1 MVRAI
6 NVRDGQA
13 VQAGEVLL
21 TLDATT
27 RDAEVQRL
35 DGDRLAARLD
45 LARASSMLLAIQGNC
60 EPAPV
65 EQWLADVGA
74 GQQAA
79 ARHWVAGQY
88 QEYRTVLDALEA
100 EIRQRDA
107 EIRAAKGQIDSLRQ
121 ALPIAT
127 RLAEDYQHLLEKQY
141 VTRHAYLE
149 KEQARLELLR
159 QLGVQQA
166 SLAQA
171 QAGRQ
176 QSLRRRDGEAAKVQ
190 RDMLDLQQ
198 QAGQKIASL
207 DQELTKARY
216 EQSLTELRAPVAGT
230 VQQLAVHTLGG
241 VVTPAQPLLTLV
253 PSDQQ
258 VEVEALLENKD
269 VGFVN
274 AGQPVSVKVE
284 TFNFSKYG
292 TVAGEVV
299 SVSQDAI
306 EDEKRARQ
314 IQSVG
319 RF

>member
-35 DGDRLAARLD
+35 GGDRLAARLD
-45 LARASSMLLAIQGNC
+45 LARASSMLLAIQGNR

-107 EIRAAKGQIDSLRQ
+107 EILAAKGQID
-121 ALPIAT
+121 
-127 RLAEDYQHLLEKQY
+127 
-141 VTRHAYLE
+141 
-149 KEQARLELLR
+149 
-159 QLGVQQA
+159 
-166 SLAQA
+166 
-171 QAGRQ
+171 
-176 QSLRRRDGEAAKVQ
+176 
-190 RDMLDLQQ
+190 
-198 QAGQKIASL
+198 SL

-253 PSDQQ
+253 PSDQH

-269 VGFVN
+269 VGFVH

-284 TFNFSKYG
+284 TFNFTKYG
-292 TVAGEVV
+292 RVAGEVV

-306 EDEKRARQ
+306 KDEKRGQVYNAKVRLARSQ
-314 IQSVG
+314 LLIDGRSVALAPG
-319 RF
+319 MAVTVEIKTDQRRVIDYFLSPLEQHLQESLGER

>member
-27 RDAEVQRL
+27 RNAEVQRL

-88 QEYRTVLDALEA
+88 QEYRTGLDALEA

-107 EIRAAKGQIDSLRQ
+107 EIQAAKGQ
-121 ALPIAT
+121 
-127 RLAEDYQHLLEKQY
+127 
-141 VTRHAYLE
+141 
-149 KEQARLELLR
+149 
-159 QLGVQQA
+159 
-166 SLAQA
+166 
-171 QAGRQ
+171 
-176 QSLRRRDGEAAKVQ
+176 
-190 RDMLDLQQ
+190 
-198 QAGQKIASL
+198 IASL

-253 PSDQQ
+253 PSDQH

-269 VGFVN
+269 VGFVH

-284 TFNFSKYG
+284 TFNFTKYG

-306 EDEKRARQ
+306 KDEKRGQVYNAKVRLARSQ
-314 IQSVG
+314 LLIDGRSVALAPG
-319 RF
+319 MAVTVEIKTDQRRVIDYFLSPLEQHLQESLGER

>member
-88 QEYRTVLDALEA
+88 QEYRTGLDALEA

-107 EIRAAKGQIDSLRQ
+107 EIQAAKGQ
-121 ALPIAT
+121 
-127 RLAEDYQHLLEKQY
+127 
-141 VTRHAYLE
+141 
-149 KEQARLELLR
+149 
-159 QLGVQQA
+159 
-166 SLAQA
+166 
-171 QAGRQ
+171 
-176 QSLRRRDGEAAKVQ
+176 
-190 RDMLDLQQ
+190 
-198 QAGQKIASL
+198 IASL

-253 PSDQQ
+253 PSDQH

-269 VGFVN
+269 VGFVH

-284 TFNFSKYG
+284 TFNFTKYG

-306 EDEKRARQ
+306 KDEKRGQVYNAKVRLARSQ
-314 IQSVG
+314 LLIDGRSVALAPG
-319 RF
+319 MAVTVEIKTDQRRVIDYFLSPLEQHLQESLGER

>member
-45 LARASSMLLAIQGNC
+45 LARASSMLLAIQGNR

-88 QEYRTVLDALEA
+88 QEYRTGLDALEA

-107 EIRAAKGQIDSLRQ
+107 EIQAAKGQ
-121 ALPIAT
+121 
-127 RLAEDYQHLLEKQY
+127 
-141 VTRHAYLE
+141 
-149 KEQARLELLR
+149 
-159 QLGVQQA
+159 
-166 SLAQA
+166 
-171 QAGRQ
+171 
-176 QSLRRRDGEAAKVQ
+176 
-190 RDMLDLQQ
+190 
-198 QAGQKIASL
+198 IASL

-253 PSDQQ
+253 PSDQH

-269 VGFVN
+269 VGFVH

-284 TFNFSKYG
+284 TFNFTKYG

-306 EDEKRARQ
+306 KDEKRGQVYNAKVRLARSQ
-314 IQSVG
+314 LLIDGRSVALAPG
-319 RF
+319 MAVTVEIKTDQRRVIDYFLSPLEQHLQESLGER

>member
-35 DGDRLAARLD
+35 GGDRLAARLD

-88 QEYRTVLDALEA
+88 QEYRTGLDALEA

-107 EIRAAKGQIDSLRQ
+107 EIQAAKGQ
-121 ALPIAT
+121 
-127 RLAEDYQHLLEKQY
+127 
-141 VTRHAYLE
+141 
-149 KEQARLELLR
+149 
-159 QLGVQQA
+159 
-166 SLAQA
+166 
-171 QAGRQ
+171 
-176 QSLRRRDGEAAKVQ
+176 
-190 RDMLDLQQ
+190 
-198 QAGQKIASL
+198 IASL

-284 TFNFSKYG
+284 TFNFTKYG

-306 EDEKRARQ
+306 KDEKRGQVYNAKVRLARSQ
-314 IQSVG
+314 LLIDGRSVALAPG
-319 RF
+319 MAVTVEIKTDQRRVIDYFLSPLEQHLQESLGER

>member
-45 LARASSMLLAIQGNC
+45 LARASSMLLAIQGNR

-107 EIRAAKGQIDSLRQ
+107 EIQAAKGQ
-121 ALPIAT
+121 
-127 RLAEDYQHLLEKQY
+127 
-141 VTRHAYLE
+141 
-149 KEQARLELLR
+149 
-159 QLGVQQA
+159 
-166 SLAQA
+166 
-171 QAGRQ
+171 
-176 QSLRRRDGEAAKVQ
+176 
-190 RDMLDLQQ
+190 
-198 QAGQKIASL
+198 IASL

-253 PSDQQ
+253 PSDQH

-269 VGFVN
+269 VGFVH

-284 TFNFSKYG
+284 TFNFTKYG
-292 TVAGEVV
+292 RVAGEVV

-306 EDEKRARQ
+306 KDEKRGQVYNAKVRLARSQ
-314 IQSVG
+314 LLIDGRSVALAPG
-319 RF
+319 MAVTVEIKTDQRRVIDYFLSPLEQHLQESLGER

>member
-45 LARASSMLLAIQGNC
+45 LARASSMLLAIQGNR

-107 EIRAAKGQIDSLRQ
+107 EILAAKGQID
-121 ALPIAT
+121 
-127 RLAEDYQHLLEKQY
+127 
-141 VTRHAYLE
+141 
-149 KEQARLELLR
+149 
-159 QLGVQQA
+159 
-166 SLAQA
+166 
-171 QAGRQ
+171 
-176 QSLRRRDGEAAKVQ
+176 
-190 RDMLDLQQ
+190 
-198 QAGQKIASL
+198 SL

-241 VVTPAQPLLTLV
+241 VVTPAQSLLTLV
-253 PSDQQ
+253 PSDQH

-269 VGFVN
+269 VGFVH

-284 TFNFSKYG
+284 TFNFTKYG
-292 TVAGEVV
+292 RVAGEVV

-306 EDEKRARQ
+306 KDEKRGQVYNAKVRLARSQ
-314 IQSVG
+314 LLIDGRSVALAPG
-319 RF
+319 MAVTVEIKTDQRRVIDYFLSPLEQHLQESLGER

>member
-88 QEYRTVLDALEA
+88 QEYRTGLDALEA

-107 EIRAAKGQIDSLRQ
+107 EIQAAKGQ
-121 ALPIAT
+121 
-127 RLAEDYQHLLEKQY
+127 
-141 VTRHAYLE
+141 
-149 KEQARLELLR
+149 
-159 QLGVQQA
+159 
-166 SLAQA
+166 
-171 QAGRQ
+171 
-176 QSLRRRDGEAAKVQ
+176 
-190 RDMLDLQQ
+190 
-198 QAGQKIASL
+198 IASL

-241 VVTPAQPLLTLV
+241 VVTPAQSLLTLV

-269 VGFVN
+269 VGFVH
-274 AGQPVSVKVE
+274 AGQPASVKVE
-284 TFNFSKYG
+284 TFNFTKYG

-306 EDEKRARQ
+306 EDEKRGLVYNAKVRLARSQ
-314 IQSVG
+314 LLIDGRSVALAPG
-319 RF
+319 MAVTVEIKTDQRRVIDYFLSPLEQHLQESLGER

>member
-27 RDAEVQRL
+27 RNAEVQRL

-45 LARASSMLLAIQGNC
+45 LARASSMLLAIQGNR

-88 QEYRTVLDALEA
+88 QEYRTGLDALEA

-107 EIRAAKGQIDSLRQ
+107 EIQAAKGQ
-121 ALPIAT
+121 
-127 RLAEDYQHLLEKQY
+127 
-141 VTRHAYLE
+141 
-149 KEQARLELLR
+149 
-159 QLGVQQA
+159 
-166 SLAQA
+166 
-171 QAGRQ
+171 
-176 QSLRRRDGEAAKVQ
+176 
-190 RDMLDLQQ
+190 
-198 QAGQKIASL
+198 IASL

-253 PSDQQ
+253 PSDQH

-269 VGFVN
+269 VGFVH

-284 TFNFSKYG
+284 TFNFTKYG

-306 EDEKRARQ
+306 KDEKRGQVYNAKVRLARSQ
-314 IQSVG
+314 LLIDGRSVALAPG
-319 RF
+319 MAVTVEIKTDQRRVIDYFLSPLEQHLQESLGER

>member
-45 LARASSMLLAIQGNC
+45 LACASSMLLAIQGNR

-88 QEYRTVLDALEA
+88 QEYRTGLDALEA

-107 EIRAAKGQIDSLRQ
+107 EIQAAKGQ
-121 ALPIAT
+121 
-127 RLAEDYQHLLEKQY
+127 
-141 VTRHAYLE
+141 
-149 KEQARLELLR
+149 
-159 QLGVQQA
+159 
-166 SLAQA
+166 
-171 QAGRQ
+171 
-176 QSLRRRDGEAAKVQ
+176 
-190 RDMLDLQQ
+190 
-198 QAGQKIASL
+198 IASL

-253 PSDQQ
+253 PSDQH

-269 VGFVN
+269 VGFVH

-284 TFNFSKYG
+284 TFNFTKYG
-292 TVAGEVV
+292 RVAGEVV

-306 EDEKRARQ
+306 KDEKRGQVYNAKVRLARSQ
-314 IQSVG
+314 LLIDGRSVALAPG
-319 RF
+319 MAVTVEIKTDQRRVIDYFLSPLEQHLQESLGER

>member
-13 VQAGEVLL
+13 VQAGEVLR

-35 DGDRLAARLD
+35 GGDRLAARLD
-45 LARASSMLLAIQGNC
+45 LARASSMLLAIQGNR

-107 EIRAAKGQIDSLRQ
+107 EILAAKGQID
-121 ALPIAT
+121 
-127 RLAEDYQHLLEKQY
+127 
-141 VTRHAYLE
+141 
-149 KEQARLELLR
+149 
-159 QLGVQQA
+159 
-166 SLAQA
+166 
-171 QAGRQ
+171 
-176 QSLRRRDGEAAKVQ
+176 
-190 RDMLDLQQ
+190 
-198 QAGQKIASL
+198 SL

-253 PSDQQ
+253 PSDQH

-269 VGFVN
+269 VGFVH

-284 TFNFSKYG
+284 TFNFTKYG
-292 TVAGEVV
+292 RVAGEVV

-306 EDEKRARQ
+306 KDEKRGQVYNAKVRLARSQ
-314 IQSVG
+314 LLIDGRSVALAPG
-319 RF
+319 MAVTVEIKTDQRRVIDYFLSPLEQHLQESLGER

>member
-27 RDAEVQRL
+27 RNAEVQ
-35 DGDRLAARLD
+35 
-45 LARASSMLLAIQGNC
+45 
-60 EPAPV
+60 
-65 EQWLADVGA
+65 
-74 GQQAA
+74 
-79 ARHWVAGQY
+79 
-88 QEYRTVLDALEA
+88 
-100 EIRQRDA
+100 
-107 EIRAAKGQIDSLRQ
+107 AAKGQIDSLRQ

-176 QSLRRRDGEAAKVQ
+176 QILRRRDGEAAKVQ

-284 TFNFSKYG
+284 TFNFTKYG
-292 TVAGEVV
+292 QWPGRW
-299 SVSQDAI
+299 SRCRRMPS
-306 EDEKRARQ
+306 RMRSARVKFSRLEGFDFIKKCEIRQ
-314 IQSVG
+314 
-319 RF
+319 

>member
-1 MVRAI
+1 VVRAI

-27 RDAEVQRL
+27 RNAEVQRL

-45 LARASSMLLAIQGNC
+45 LARASSMLLAIQGNR

-88 QEYRTVLDALEA
+88 QEYRTGLDALEA

-107 EIRAAKGQIDSLRQ
+107 EIQAAKGQ
-121 ALPIAT
+121 
-127 RLAEDYQHLLEKQY
+127 
-141 VTRHAYLE
+141 
-149 KEQARLELLR
+149 
-159 QLGVQQA
+159 
-166 SLAQA
+166 
-171 QAGRQ
+171 
-176 QSLRRRDGEAAKVQ
+176 
-190 RDMLDLQQ
+190 
-198 QAGQKIASL
+198 IASL

-253 PSDQQ
+253 PSDQH

-269 VGFVN
+269 VGFVH

-284 TFNFSKYG
+284 TFNFTKYG

-306 EDEKRARQ
+306 KDEKRGQVYNAKVRLARSQ
-314 IQSVG
+314 LLIDGRSVALAPG
-319 RF
+319 MAVTVEIKTDQRRVIDYFLSPLEQHLQESLGER

>member
-35 DGDRLAARLD
+35 GGDRLAARLD
-45 LARASSMLLAIQGNC
+45 LARASSMLLAIQGNR

-88 QEYRTVLDALEA
+88 QEYRTGLDALEA

-107 EIRAAKGQIDSLRQ
+107 EIQAAKGQID
-121 ALPIAT
+121 
-127 RLAEDYQHLLEKQY
+127 
-141 VTRHAYLE
+141 
-149 KEQARLELLR
+149 
-159 QLGVQQA
+159 
-166 SLAQA
+166 
-171 QAGRQ
+171 
-176 QSLRRRDGEAAKVQ
+176 
-190 RDMLDLQQ
+190 
-198 QAGQKIASL
+198 SL

-253 PSDQQ
+253 PSDQH

-269 VGFVN
+269 VGFVH

-284 TFNFSKYG
+284 TFNFTKYG
-292 TVAGEVV
+292 RVAGEVV

-306 EDEKRARQ
+306 KDEKRGQVYNAKVRLARSQ
-314 IQSVG
+314 LLIDGRSVALAPG
-319 RF
+319 MAVTVEIKTDQRRVIDYFLSPLEQHLQESLGER

>member
-45 LARASSMLLAIQGNC
+45 LARASSMLLAIQGNR

-88 QEYRTVLDALEA
+88 QEYRTGLDALEA

-107 EIRAAKGQIDSLRQ
+107 EILAAKGQID
-121 ALPIAT
+121 
-127 RLAEDYQHLLEKQY
+127 
-141 VTRHAYLE
+141 
-149 KEQARLELLR
+149 
-159 QLGVQQA
+159 
-166 SLAQA
+166 
-171 QAGRQ
+171 
-176 QSLRRRDGEAAKVQ
+176 
-190 RDMLDLQQ
+190 
-198 QAGQKIASL
+198 SL

-253 PSDQQ
+253 PSDQH

-269 VGFVN
+269 VGFVH

-284 TFNFSKYG
+284 TFNFTKYG
-292 TVAGEVV
+292 RVAGEVV

-306 EDEKRARQ
+306 KDEKRGQVYNAKVRLARSQ
-314 IQSVG
+314 LLIDGRSVALAPG
-319 RF
+319 MAVTVEIKTDQRRVIDYFLSPLEQHLQESLGER

>member
-27 RDAEVQRL
+27 RNAEVQRL

-45 LARASSMLLAIQGNC
+45 LARASSMLLAIQGNR

-107 EIRAAKGQIDSLRQ
+107 EILAAKGQID
-121 ALPIAT
+121 
-127 RLAEDYQHLLEKQY
+127 
-141 VTRHAYLE
+141 
-149 KEQARLELLR
+149 
-159 QLGVQQA
+159 
-166 SLAQA
+166 
-171 QAGRQ
+171 
-176 QSLRRRDGEAAKVQ
+176 
-190 RDMLDLQQ
+190 
-198 QAGQKIASL
+198 SL

-253 PSDQQ
+253 PSDQH

-269 VGFVN
+269 VGFVH

-284 TFNFSKYG
+284 TFNFTKYG
-292 TVAGEVV
+292 RVAGEVV

-306 EDEKRARQ
+306 KDEKRGQVYNAKVRLARSQ
-314 IQSVG
+314 LLIDGRSVALAPG
-319 RF
+319 MAVTVEIKTDQRRVIDYFLSPLEQHLQESLGER

>member
-35 DGDRLAARLD
+35 GGDRLAARLD

-88 QEYRTVLDALEA
+88 QEYRTGLDALEA

-107 EIRAAKGQIDSLRQ
+107 EIQAAKGQ
-121 ALPIAT
+121 
-127 RLAEDYQHLLEKQY
+127 
-141 VTRHAYLE
+141 
-149 KEQARLELLR
+149 
-159 QLGVQQA
+159 
-166 SLAQA
+166 
-171 QAGRQ
+171 
-176 QSLRRRDGEAAKVQ
+176 
-190 RDMLDLQQ
+190 
-198 QAGQKIASL
+198 IASL

-269 VGFVN
+269 VGFVH

-284 TFNFSKYG
+284 TFNFTKYG

-306 EDEKRARQ
+306 KDEKRGQVYNAKVRLARSQ
-314 IQSVG
+314 LLIDGRSVALAPG
-319 RF
+319 MAVTVEIKTDQRRVIDYFLSPLEQHLQESLGER

>member
-45 LARASSMLLAIQGNC
+45 LARASSMLLAIQGNR

-107 EIRAAKGQIDSLRQ
+107 EILAAKGQID
-121 ALPIAT
+121 
-127 RLAEDYQHLLEKQY
+127 
-141 VTRHAYLE
+141 
-149 KEQARLELLR
+149 
-159 QLGVQQA
+159 
-166 SLAQA
+166 
-171 QAGRQ
+171 
-176 QSLRRRDGEAAKVQ
+176 
-190 RDMLDLQQ
+190 
-198 QAGQKIASL
+198 SL

-253 PSDQQ
+253 PSDQH

-269 VGFVN
+269 VGFVH

-284 TFNFSKYG
+284 TFNFTKYG
-292 TVAGEVV
+292 RVAGEVV

-306 EDEKRARQ
+306 KDEKRGQVYNAKVRLARSQ
-314 IQSVG
+314 LLIDGRSVALAPG
-319 RF
+319 MAVTVEIKTDQRRVIDYFLSPLEQHLQESLGER

>member
-88 QEYRTVLDALEA
+88 QEYRTGLDALEA

-107 EIRAAKGQIDSLRQ
+107 EILAAKGQID
-121 ALPIAT
+121 
-127 RLAEDYQHLLEKQY
+127 
-141 VTRHAYLE
+141 
-149 KEQARLELLR
+149 
-159 QLGVQQA
+159 
-166 SLAQA
+166 
-171 QAGRQ
+171 
-176 QSLRRRDGEAAKVQ
+176 
-190 RDMLDLQQ
+190 
-198 QAGQKIASL
+198 SL

-253 PSDQQ
+253 PSDQH

-269 VGFVN
+269 VGFVH

-284 TFNFSKYG
+284 TFNFTKYG
-292 TVAGEVV
+292 RVAGEVV

-306 EDEKRARQ
+306 KDEKRGQVYNAKVRLARSQ
-314 IQSVG
+314 LLIDGRSVALAPG
-319 RF
+319 MAVTVEIKTDQRRVIDYFLSPLEQHLQESLGER

>member
-1 MVRAI
+1 VVRAI

-35 DGDRLAARLD
+35 GGDRLAARLD
-45 LARASSMLLAIQGNC
+45 LARASSMLLAIQGNR

-107 EIRAAKGQIDSLRQ
+107 EILAAKGQID
-121 ALPIAT
+121 
-127 RLAEDYQHLLEKQY
+127 
-141 VTRHAYLE
+141 
-149 KEQARLELLR
+149 
-159 QLGVQQA
+159 
-166 SLAQA
+166 
-171 QAGRQ
+171 
-176 QSLRRRDGEAAKVQ
+176 
-190 RDMLDLQQ
+190 
-198 QAGQKIASL
+198 SL

-253 PSDQQ
+253 PSDQH

-269 VGFVN
+269 VGFVH

-284 TFNFSKYG
+284 TFNFTKYG
-292 TVAGEVV
+292 RVAGEVV

-306 EDEKRARQ
+306 KDEKRGQVYNAKVRLARSQ
-314 IQSVG
+314 LLIDGRSVALAPG
-319 RF
+319 MAVTVEIKTDQRRVIDYFLSPLEQHLQESLGER

>member
-88 QEYRTVLDALEA
+88 QEYRTGLDALEA

-107 EIRAAKGQIDSLRQ
+107 EIQAAKGQID
-121 ALPIAT
+121 
-127 RLAEDYQHLLEKQY
+127 
-141 VTRHAYLE
+141 
-149 KEQARLELLR
+149 
-159 QLGVQQA
+159 
-166 SLAQA
+166 
-171 QAGRQ
+171 
-176 QSLRRRDGEAAKVQ
+176 
-190 RDMLDLQQ
+190 
-198 QAGQKIASL
+198 SL

-253 PSDQQ
+253 PSDQH

-269 VGFVN
+269 VGFVH

-284 TFNFSKYG
+284 TFNFTKYG
-292 TVAGEVV
+292 RVAGEVV

-306 EDEKRARQ
+306 KDEKRGQVYNAKVRLARSQ
-314 IQSVG
+314 LLIDGRSVALAPG
-319 RF
+319 MAVTVEIKTDQRRVIDYFLSPLEQHLQESLGER

>member
-35 DGDRLAARLD
+35 GGDRLAARLD
-45 LARASSMLLAIQGNC
+45 LARASSMLLAIQGNR

-107 EIRAAKGQIDSLRQ
+107 EILAAKGQID
-121 ALPIAT
+121 
-127 RLAEDYQHLLEKQY
+127 
-141 VTRHAYLE
+141 
-149 KEQARLELLR
+149 
-159 QLGVQQA
+159 
-166 SLAQA
+166 
-171 QAGRQ
+171 
-176 QSLRRRDGEAAKVQ
+176 
-190 RDMLDLQQ
+190 
-198 QAGQKIASL
+198 SL

-253 PSDQQ
+253 PSDQH

-269 VGFVN
+269 VGFVH

-284 TFNFSKYG
+284 TFNFTKYG
-292 TVAGEVV
+292 RVAGEVV

-306 EDEKRARQ
+306 KDEKRGQVYNAKVRLARSQ
-314 IQSVG
+314 LLIDG
-319 RF
+319 RNVALAPGMAVTVEIKTDQRRVIDYFLSPLEQHLQESLGER

>member
-35 DGDRLAARLD
+35 GGDRLAARLD
-45 LARASSMLLAIQGNC
+45 LARASSMLLAIQGNR

-88 QEYRTVLDALEA
+88 QEYRTGLDALEA

-107 EIRAAKGQIDSLRQ
+107 EILAAKGQID
-121 ALPIAT
+121 
-127 RLAEDYQHLLEKQY
+127 
-141 VTRHAYLE
+141 
-149 KEQARLELLR
+149 
-159 QLGVQQA
+159 
-166 SLAQA
+166 
-171 QAGRQ
+171 
-176 QSLRRRDGEAAKVQ
+176 
-190 RDMLDLQQ
+190 
-198 QAGQKIASL
+198 SL

-253 PSDQQ
+253 PSDQH

-269 VGFVN
+269 VGFVH

-284 TFNFSKYG
+284 TFNFTKYG
-292 TVAGEVV
+292 RVAGEVV

-306 EDEKRARQ
+306 KDEKRGQVYNAKVRLARSQ
-314 IQSVG
+314 LLIDGRSVALAPG
-319 RF
+319 MAVTVEIKTDQRRVIDYFLSPLEQHLQESLGER

>member
-1 MVRAI
+1 MRAI

-35 DGDRLAARLD
+35 GGDRLAARLD
-45 LARASSMLLAIQGNC
+45 LARASSMLLAIQGNR

-107 EIRAAKGQIDSLRQ
+107 EILAAKGQID
-121 ALPIAT
+121 
-127 RLAEDYQHLLEKQY
+127 
-141 VTRHAYLE
+141 
-149 KEQARLELLR
+149 
-159 QLGVQQA
+159 
-166 SLAQA
+166 
-171 QAGRQ
+171 
-176 QSLRRRDGEAAKVQ
+176 
-190 RDMLDLQQ
+190 
-198 QAGQKIASL
+198 SL

-253 PSDQQ
+253 PSDQH

-269 VGFVN
+269 VGFVH

-284 TFNFSKYG
+284 TFNFTKYG
-292 TVAGEVV
+292 RVAGEVV

-306 EDEKRARQ
+306 KDEKRGQVYNAKVRLARSQ
-314 IQSVG
+314 LLIDGRSVALAPG
-319 RF
+319 MAVTVEIKTDQRRVIDYFLSPLEQHLQESLGER

>member
-35 DGDRLAARLD
+35 GGDRLAARLD
-45 LARASSMLLAIQGNC
+45 LARASSMLLAIQGNR

-107 EIRAAKGQIDSLRQ
+107 EILAAKGQID
-121 ALPIAT
+121 
-127 RLAEDYQHLLEKQY
+127 
-141 VTRHAYLE
+141 
-149 KEQARLELLR
+149 
-159 QLGVQQA
+159 
-166 SLAQA
+166 
-171 QAGRQ
+171 
-176 QSLRRRDGEAAKVQ
+176 
-190 RDMLDLQQ
+190 
-198 QAGQKIASL
+198 SL

-253 PSDQQ
+253 PSDQH

-269 VGFVN
+269 VGFVH

-284 TFNFSKYG
+284 TFNFTKYG

-299 SVSQDAI
+299 SVS
-306 EDEKRARQ
+306 
-314 IQSVG
+314 
-319 RF
+319 

>member
-1 MVRAI
+1 
-6 NVRDGQA
+6 
-13 VQAGEVLL
+13 
-21 TLDATT
+21 
-27 RDAEVQRL
+27 
-35 DGDRLAARLD
+35 
-45 LARASSMLLAIQGNC
+45 MLLAIQGNR

-107 EIRAAKGQIDSLRQ
+107 EILAAKGQID
-121 ALPIAT
+121 
-127 RLAEDYQHLLEKQY
+127 
-141 VTRHAYLE
+141 
-149 KEQARLELLR
+149 
-159 QLGVQQA
+159 
-166 SLAQA
+166 
-171 QAGRQ
+171 
-176 QSLRRRDGEAAKVQ
+176 
-190 RDMLDLQQ
+190 
-198 QAGQKIASL
+198 SL

-253 PSDQQ
+253 PSDQH

-269 VGFVN
+269 VGFVH

-284 TFNFSKYG
+284 TFNFTKYG
-292 TVAGEVV
+292 RVAGEVV

-306 EDEKRARQ
+306 KDEKRGQVYNAKVRLARSQ
-314 IQSVG
+314 LLIDGRSVALAPG
-319 RF
+319 MAVTVEIKTDQRRVIDYFLSPLEQHLQESLGER